1 MKKNSFDFFVFNLGK
16 LKCCNIEYDYLQKV
30 YSRGLS
36 GRGNV
41 LTFHKVETEE
51 DLGQVYRL
59 RYQIY
64 CLEKGFEPEEKYPD
78 GIEMDEYDVYS
89 IHFIAK
95 VFDVAVG
102 TARLILNNPLG
113 FPAEN
118 YCKADIT
125 DFSIKK
131 EQTVE
136 ISRFA
141 VSNALVRAFNFDRTR
156 ILIGLFREVYQE
168 TKQLGIEYLCAAMGK
183 GLQRLLCKYGVI
195 FSPLGPVIDYHGPR
209 AFHLSSMVS
218 MEEDVFLKDCDLFK
232 FISSPVHHDPHE
244 LITHYSPV

>member
-1 MKKNSFDFFVFNLGK
+1 MGK
-16 LKCCNIEYDYLQKV
+16 LKCCKIEYSYLHNINAKELFE
-30 YSRGLS
+30 RDTL
-36 GRGNV
+36 

-51 DLGQVYRL
+51 DLEHVYRL
-59 RYQIY
+59 RYHIY
-64 CLEKGFEPEEKYPD
+64 CFEKGFEPKEKYPD

-95 VFDVAVG
+95 VHDEAVG

-113 FPAEN
+113 FPAEK

-125 DFSIKK
+125 AFGVKK

-141 VSNALVRAFNFDRTR
+141 VSNIFVRALQFDRTK

-168 TKQLGIEYLCAAMGK
+168 TKQLGIENLCAAMGK
-183 GLQRLLCKYGVI
+183 GLQRLLCRYGIV
-195 FSPLGPVIDYHGPR
+195 FSPLGPIVDYHGPR
-209 AFHLSSMVS
+209 ALHVSSMTN
-218 MEEDVFLKDCDLFK
+218 MEEDVFLRDCDLFK
-232 FISSPVHHDPHE
+232 FISSPLDQNPHE
-244 LITHYSPV
+244 LITHYNPV

>member
-1 MKKNSFDFFVFNLGK
+1 MGK
-16 LKCCNIEYDYLQKV
+16 LKCSKIEYNYLHNINAKELFE
-30 YSRGLS
+30 RDTL
-36 GRGNV
+36 

-51 DLGQVYRL
+51 DLEHVYRL
-59 RYQIY
+59 RYHIY
-64 CLEKGFEPEEKYPD
+64 CFEKGFEPKEKYPH

-95 VFDVAVG
+95 VHDEAVG

-113 FPAEN
+113 FPAEK

-125 DFSIKK
+125 AFGVKK

-141 VSNALVRAFNFDRTR
+141 VSNIFVRALQFDRTK

-168 TKQLGIEYLCAAMGK
+168 TKQLGIENLCAAMGK
-183 GLQRLLCKYGVI
+183 GLQRLLCKYGII
-195 FSPLGPVIDYHGPR
+195 FSPLGPVVDYHGPR
-209 AFHLSSMVS
+209 ALHVS
-218 MEEDVFLKDCDLFK
+218 CMADMEEDVFLRDCDLFK
-232 FISSPVHHDPHE
+232 FISSPMHHNPHE
-244 LITHYSPV
+244 LITHCNPV

>member
-1 MKKNSFDFFVFNLGK
+1 MGK
-16 LKCCNIEYDYLQKV
+16 LKRCKIEYNYLHNINTKELIE
-30 YSRGLS
+30 RGTL
-36 GRGNV
+36 

-51 DLGQVYRL
+51 DLEHVYRL
-59 RYQIY
+59 RYHIY
-64 CLEKGFEPEEKYPD
+64 CFEKGFEPKEKYPD

-95 VFDVAVG
+95 VHDEAVG

-113 FPAEN
+113 FPAEK

-125 DFSIKK
+125 AFGVKK

-141 VSNALVRAFNFDRTR
+141 VSNILVRALQFDRTK

-168 TKQLGIEYLCAAMGK
+168 TKQLGIENLCAAMGK
-183 GLQRLLCKYGVI
+183 GLQRLLCRYGIV
-195 FSPLGPVIDYHGPR
+195 FSPLGPVVDYHGPR
-209 AFHLSSMVS
+209 ALHVSSMTD
-218 MEEDVFLKDCDLFK
+218 MEEDVFLRDCDLFQ
-232 FISSPVHHDPHE
+232 FISSPMHHNPHE
-244 LITHYSPV
+244 LITHYNPV